1 MPDAFCQVLPAFT
14 TRETIPSYIPK
25 REVSRRGQMNSKSML
40 SILYSS
46 SVIVQLA
53 TFVFLYWLSCSI
65 FFSMASLQ
73 GSVLYL
79 MCVFLKKKKQKKMT
93 TSVYCRCLCQVHLVG
108 LVRLPPF
115 LFFRPGFFLL
125 CSRFMM
131 THWKHCLLL
140 WRVDAAVS
148 DEITLIVHMRN
159 KCSLDDMQTTVGV
172 FRKSFVS
179 CNELFFS

>member
-1 MPDAFCQVLPAFT
+1 MPDAFFQVLPAFT

-46 SVIVQLA
+46 TVIVQLA

-108 LVRLPPF
+108 LVCLPPF

-131 THWKHCLLL
+131 THWNHCLLL
-140 WRVDAAVS
+140 WGFMQQYVTRLRSLSTWEINAAWMICRLLSVS
-148 DEITLIVHMRN
+148 SEKPLYPVMN
-159 KCSLDDMQTTVGV
+159 
-172 FRKSFVS
+172 F
-179 CNELFFS
+179 FFS